1 MIPRLAHANET
12 GKAKAGGSRMQSG
25 KNKQMQELGQLG
37 IARSSAREGITWA
50 RNNEHS
56 SEKQN
61 KSEYLKRE
69 WIRHFYMG

>member
-37 IARSSAREGITWA
+37 IARSSAREGIT
-50 RNNEHS
+50 
-56 SEKQN
+56 
-61 KSEYLKRE
+61 
-69 WIRHFYMG
+69 